1 MPLQLAKDEAQNYF
15 WNSTENYPLS
25 LLSAEAAEGSSQGV
39 GCHAWKDE
47 MTMLFRL
54 VNASPVKSQP
64 YSLKGR
70 KKSTKSFSGK
80 SANSFKGGPKYRT
93 GKRHRVEVVE
103 LAVASETTRWPP
115 EYGPDSSPQNR
126 TAYTNIFCSESTDF

>member
-1 MPLQLAKDEAQNYF
+1 MPLQLAKDEAQNYL

-25 LLSAEAAEGSSQGV
+25 SLSAEAAEGSSQGV
-39 GCHAWKDE
+39 GCHTWKDE

-70 KKSTKSFSGK
+70 KTINRKFLWK
-80 SANSFKGGPKYRT
+80 
-93 GKRHRVEVVE
+93 V
-103 LAVASETTRWPP
+103 SE
-115 EYGPDSSPQNR
+115 
-126 TAYTNIFCSESTDF
+126 